1 MNMSKAAVS
10 VIGTLLVLGFA
21 GCTKSHAEPN
31 DVIPDSKQGGI
42 VEAYGLKIRLPK
54 DWVQMPV
61 PTDAFA
67 VAGSCDRGN
76 ISLLVEAR
84 PFDRVSRT
92 AGLDKEIGSSAVETS
107 MATFSGKKGHGFRRV
122 GRARGG
128 ELSYILFFPDAPVGE
143 HRHSHSSSWSLGFQE
158 NGRGRSDR
166 RVHRDHSS
174 REKMEPMNC
183 FIRLAI

>member
-10 VIGTLLVLGFA
+10 VIGTLLVLGIA

-31 DVIPDSKQGGI
+31 DVIPDSQQGGI

-107 MATFSGKKGHGFRRV
+107 IATFAGKKGHGFRRV

-128 ELSYILFFPDAPVGE
+128 ELSYILFFPDAPSESIAILIV
-143 HRHSHSSSWSLGFQE
+143 QV
-158 NGRGRSDR
+158 GRSDSR
-166 RVHRDHSS
+166 RTEEVDQIVGSIEIIPPAKKWS
-174 REKMEPMNC
+174 Q
-183 FIRLAI
+183 